1 MASKDLV
8 VRLLG
13 DASGLNKALGQVGN
27 DAAHIGKTLT
37 RTITPAAAA
46 VAVALTKIGSDFNDA
61 RDAII
66 VGTGASGE
74 ALEGLIDSAKKVAG
88 QVPNSFGDVG
98 KAIADFNTRLGL
110 TGTELEEAA
119 KQALN
124 LSRITKTDVET
135 NVRTVTRVMQ
145 DWGIESTKASQTM
158 DLMFKSSQL
167 TGIGFQRLGDL
178 MVQFG
183 APLRQI
189 GFSVEETTA
198 LFSLFEKQGVN
209 TETVMAGLRR
219 ALSNMAR
226 AGEEP
231 VEAFRRTVQA
241 IKDAGS
247 AGEANTLALELFGAR
262 AGPDMAAAIREG
274 RFEIDELVSQLQDTE
289 GAIQQA
295 ADGTLRLS
303 DRFAILRN
311 KITAVLGPF
320 GEIGGAIA
328 GAVAGI
334 GPLIFGVST
343 LTPALGSLITMV
355 KGLNVAMLANPWVLA
370 AAGIAALVA
379 ISPEL
384 RSALGNVLSVLGDV
398 ASNVMSSLKPA
409 LEALG
414 RVLGDVARAVGEQLG
429 EAFRALEPL
438 LTAFAQAIGDL
449 VSTVLPPMIDAF
461 VATVDT
467 IVRLQEG
474 IDGVLQSLEPFP
486 GMTNAAGEQV
496 GLFGIIT
503 GAATDAINP
512 FSGAIDAAGFL
523 TDLFGS
529 KADEAADSAS
539 SLGIQ
544 IGNVQTPFEEM
555 ALIADLTARS
565 TDGFKMALDDAGLSS
580 EEFANVTSAA
590 AKAAQDALT
599 REFGKIEAAAQSL
612 ARETEAA
619 ASSAANSFLKLSDE
633 GKKNVNTFVDETISG
648 AMRLAG
654 FQNNVTTIAGL
665 TSGDFAKYLLAMG
678 LDAEDLVSDLADP
691 AKTAELKRAYDAW
704 TAATE
709 VAQKDMSKEFAKVDP
724 AFKKTLDGV
733 AGLTESELKAIAKI
747 AQREGEAV
755 GRDMIN
761 GMNAGVIARSPQLA
775 REVREAVRRAI
786 DAGKQQ
792 AGVRSPSTVAAKEIG
807 RPLAEGVAVGIA
819 QGASDVD
826 QAMQAAVDQ
835 AIVPVAAQ
843 PAGQLVGAGVA
854 SGPSYQITVNAG
866 MGADGADIGRRIVE
880 EIRKFERFNGVGW
893 RS

>member
-1 MASKDLV
+1 VASKDLV

-27 DAAHIGKTLT
+27 DAAHIGRTLT
-37 RTITPAAAA
+37 KTITPAAAA
-46 VAVALTKIGSDFNDA
+46 VGLALTKIGSDFNDA

-74 ALEGLIDSAKKVAG
+74 ALEGLIDSAKKVG
-88 QVPNSFGDVG
+88 SQVPNSFGDVG

-145 DWGIESTKASQTM
+145 DWGVESSKASATM
-158 DLMFKSSQL
+158 DLLFKASQL

-183 APLRQI
+183 APLRQL
-189 GFSVEETTA
+189 GFSMEETAA
-198 LFSLFEKQGVN
+198 LFAAFEQQGVN

-219 ALSNMAR
+219 ALSTMAQ

-231 VEAFRRTVQA
+231 VEVFRRVVQS

-247 AGEANTLALELFGAR
+247 AGEANVLALELFGAR

-274 RFEIDELVSQLQDTE
+274 RFEIDQLVGQLDDTE
-289 GAIQQA
+289 GSIQQA

-311 KITAVLGPF
+311 RITAVLGPF

-328 GAVAGI
+328 GGVASI
-334 GPLIFGVST
+334 GPLIFGFST
-343 LTPALGSLITMV
+343 LVPL
-355 KGLNVAMLANPWVLA
+355 LAKVRQGFQLLTAAILSNPIGAIATVLVSVA
-370 AAGIAALVA
+370 AAFLLTRNRANDASDAVQGFVDVLKNGM
-379 ISPEL
+379 SPQDL
-384 RSALGNVLSVLGDV
+384 MVQQLQQLVLSN
-398 ASNVMSSLKPA
+398 S
-409 LEALG
+409 
-414 RVLGDVARAVGEQLG
+414 DVARAFKDSGISITEYAAAMLNSRDDAAIDHQFALRDSLR
-429 EAFRALEPL
+429 EAA
-438 LTAFAQAIGDL
+438 
-449 VSTVLPPMIDAF
+449 DAF
-461 VATVDT
+461 LDSRSAQLEFAKTVDGT
-467 IVRLQEG
+467 VVEVVTATKAL
-474 IDGVLQSLEPFP
+474 
-486 GMTNAAGEQV
+486 GMLNS
-496 GLFGIIT
+496 IT
-503 GAATDAINP
+503 DESGAATNQ
-512 FSGAIDAAGFL
+512 L
-523 TDLFGS
+523 
-529 KADEAADSAS
+529 AADMANA
-539 SLGIQ
+539 GISVEQ
-544 IGNVQTPFEEM
+544 FGE
-555 ALIADLTARS
+555 A
-565 TDGFKMALDDAGLSS
+565 
-580 EEFANVTSAA
+580 TSAA
-590 AKAAQDALT
+590 AQAAQDALT

-619 ASSAANSFLKLSDE
+619 ASAAVGSFLKLSDE
-633 GKKNVNTFVDETISG
+633 GKKNVNTFVDETING

-654 FQNNVTTIAGL
+654 FQNNVTKIAGQ
-665 TSGDFAKYLLAMG
+665 TSGDFANYLMAMG

-691 AKTAELKRAYDAW
+691 AKTADLQRAYDAW

-709 VAQKDMSKEFAKVDP
+709 VAQKDMSEEFAKVDP

-755 GRDMIN
+755 GRDMLD
-761 GMNAGVIARSPQLA
+761 GMNAGVIAQSGPLA

-786 DAGKQQ
+786 EAGKN
-792 AGVRSPSTVAAKEIG
+792 AARATSPSKETRDQIG
-807 RPLAEGVAVGIA
+807 IPLAEGIAAGITEGSP
-819 QGASDVD
+819 QID